1 MTSGDEDGSSDL
13 LLFLTDQ
20 AYLEATKTRERLQPF
35 GIPKGTSST
44 TVMETLEHR
53 KTMRDEKKKKD
64 QNTTAYTR
72 GGYKIYAA
80 IHNE

>member
-1 MTSGDEDGSSDL
+1 MISGDEDGSSVL

-53 KTMRDEKKKKD
+53 KTMRDEKKKD

-72 GGYKIYAA
+72 GGYKIYA